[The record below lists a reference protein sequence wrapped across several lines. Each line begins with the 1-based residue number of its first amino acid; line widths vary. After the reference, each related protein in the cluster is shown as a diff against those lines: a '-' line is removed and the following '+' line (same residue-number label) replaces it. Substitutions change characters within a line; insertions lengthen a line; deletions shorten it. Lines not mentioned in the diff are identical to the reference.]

1 MAKISLTASMRSNL
15 LSLQKTSSLMDLT
28 QERLS
33 TGKKVNSAIDN
44 PSSFYTAR
52 SLNNRANDLD
62 ALLDSMG
69 QGIQTIK
76 AATTAIETAT
86 SFLEQAKAVA
96 TQVLDES
103 GNSLSKEDKLQD
115 FIDEGYEVISAGASA
130 DDIKQMITNGATKLV
145 LADDLVLDAPLEISE
160 SDIIINGNGNK
171 ISYSGGD
178 NLLKFT
184 GTGVEVSNIE
194 LDYTSTNGV
203 IYGST
208 GAILA
213 SNGAEITLSDIT
225 IKTSGDYVH
234 GVVAEGG
241 SQITLD
247 TAKNISTNGELA
259 RKVFNADA
267 ATVYDGEMNTK
278 LLVTQTEAEVWTAD
292 EAYNYYVVSENDAN
306 FGKGTWY
313 LPSIGELAD
322 GLYGTDTTQISDS
335 DYWGTAGADAEHF
348 NTINTALGKMG
359 SDAEQLNGSVWSS
372 SEWNDG
378 DSWLLDTGYGNRY
391 PYSKDGTA
399 SVRSFQ
405 LLENCFYP
413 FNTSGGGTSADGSN
427 AAPQIGDIMYAD
439 FTYSSADDY
448 DTYKG
453 SKTAVGIIVSLSEDG
468 SSAKIMSLK
477 SLGNMQWG
485 GYGTDISGMKNFG
498 GNSSDWGTFSTITVG
513 GNENPVAF
521 SLQRDAGGDIGTE
534 PADGYDISQYQKIL
548 SQYDDLIDDA
558 KYKGVNLLKNET
570 LKIKFNET
578 GDAFLDV
585 VGKDISAAN
594 IGLTTTE
601 WATVEDI
608 SRSIDELTSA
618 IGQLRAFSG
627 ELGNNYSIVMNRQD
641 FTENLINILTEGSD
655 KLTLADMNEE
665 SANMLALQT
674 RQQLAIN
681 ALSLASQA
689 SQGVLKLF

>member
-15 LSLQKTSSLMDLT
+15 LSLQKTSNLMDLT

-52 SLNNRANDLD
+52 SLNNRASDLD

-96 TQVLDES
+96 NQTLETAQPVIARVKTEQELLAAVNSGQKGFIVLENDITMSDNQNIVLSDGQSLVGARFFDKTASQTTLNFNYDMAEDVAMES
-103 GNSLSKEDKLQD
+103 PIHVGNDTVISDLNINFLSNTRNNLGGDTVQEGGVIFVKNKKNVKVQNIDIKIDTSNANKNAAFYGVFSENGNVLIAGNLNITGTATLDRGIYSINGQLDVNDAKVNLSKLNMG
-115 FIDEGYEVISAGASA
+115 IIASL
-130 DDIKQMITNGATKLV
+130 DSEINVNGK
-145 LADDLVLDAPLEISE
+145 
-160 SDIIINGNGNK
+160 
-171 ISYSGGD
+171 
-178 NLLKFT
+178 
-184 GTGVEVSNIE
+184 SNICFNNT
-194 LDYTSTNGV
+194 LLNLCTMAGSSINLNNDSCVNIATGYMIYTSH
-203 IYGST
+203 
-208 GAILA
+208 
-213 SNGAEITLSDIT
+213 E
-225 IKTSGDYVH
+225 
-234 GVVAEGG
+234 
-241 SQITLD
+241 
-247 TAKNISTNGELA
+247 
-259 RKVFNADA
+259 DA
-267 ATVYDGEMNTK
+267 CLNV
-278 LLVTQTEAEVWTAD
+278 
-292 EAYNYYVVSENDAN
+292 NDN
-306 FGKGTWY
+306 
-313 LPSIGELAD
+313 S
-322 GLYGTDTTQISDS
+322 
-335 DYWGTAGADAEHF
+335 
-348 NTINTALGKMG
+348 
-359 SDAEQLNGSVWSS
+359 QLNG
-372 SEWNDG
+372 
-378 DSWLLDTGYGNRY
+378 DSDRFIYL
-391 PYSKDGTA
+391 S
-399 SVRSFQ
+399 
-405 LLENCFYP
+405 
-413 FNTSGGGTSADGSN
+413 SGGNTKININDSAVLNVKEKEAS
-427 AAPQIGDIMYAD
+427 
-439 FTYSSADDY
+439 YSSA
-448 DTYKG
+448 
-453 SKTAVGIIVSLSEDG
+453 AVDLQIN
-468 SSAKIMSLK
+468 SSAASINLDVVMDRFNFSSVLGAQITTQDGTYTLDNNVDDELLNSANLAANGSLDVDK
-477 SLGNMQWG
+477 KAGFDAETIAMFADFEAYMAANTNAE
-485 GYGTDISGMKNFG
+485 TDNNIENLEQF
-498 GNSSDWGTFSTITVG
+498 SD
-513 GNENPVAF
+513 
-521 SLQRDAGGDIGTE
+521 
-534 PADGYDISQYQKIL
+534 IL

-578 GDAFLDV
+578 GSSFLDV

-618 IGQLRAFSG
+618 IGQLRAFAG

>member
-96 TQVLDES
+96 TQVLDGS
-103 GNSLSKEDKLQD
+103 GQ
-115 FIDEGYEVISAGASA
+115 SAAAGGGGNIPENDNDVGGAG
-130 DDIKQMITNGATKLV
+130 GATPNPPTP
-145 LADDLVLDAPLEISE
+145 DL
-160 SDIIINGNGNK
+160 
-171 ISYSGGD
+171 
-178 NLLKFT
+178 
-184 GTGVEVSNIE
+184 
-194 LDYTSTNGV
+194 
-203 IYGST
+203 
-208 GAILA
+208 
-213 SNGAEITLSDIT
+213 
-225 IKTSGDYVH
+225 
-234 GVVAEGG
+234 GVVA
-241 SQITLD
+241 SV
-247 TAKNISTNGELA
+247 A
-259 RKVFNADA
+259 
-267 ATVYDGEMNTK
+267 
-278 LLVTQTEAEVWTAD
+278 
-292 EAYNYYVVSENDAN
+292 
-306 FGKGTWY
+306 
-313 LPSIGELAD
+313 SIGELKAALADASIDTVIVTQSLTFAD
-322 GLYGTDTTQISDS
+322 GETIEVGAGKTLQGATSDVTLTFSENVGVEQYAINLDETATIKNISVSITRQLNNIVEGGAITGGIVDGVVNVSVEGGATVGINNSRINGQVNVDVVGAYSVAVYNSIVNGTSNIYVGEDGVGLNASTLNGTANIIEEEGIAAINMATINGELNVVYGVNFSWSGSVINSSGVVNVYSAEASISGSDVDIKAGATIWVADNGSNIMQEHKVTTDANTDT
-335 DYWGTAGADAEHF
+335 
-348 NTINTALGKMG
+348 L
-359 SDAEQLNGSVWSS
+359 
-372 SEWNDG
+372 
-378 DSWLLDTGYGNRY
+378 
-391 PYSKDGTA
+391 
-399 SVRSFQ
+399 
-405 LLENCFYP
+405 
-413 FNTSGGGTSADGSN
+413 SA
-427 AAPQIGDIMYAD
+427 YA
-439 FTYSSADDY
+439 T
-448 DTYKG
+448 
-453 SKTAVGIIVSLSEDG
+453 
-468 SSAKIMSLK
+468 
-477 SLGNMQWG
+477 
-485 GYGTDISGMKNFG
+485 
-498 GNSSDWGTFSTITVG
+498 GNSKSAESFVNSIYQTVTNTQFMTLDVG
-513 GNENPVAF
+513 GEE
-521 SLQRDAGGDIGTE
+521 T

-548 SQYDDLIDDA
+548 NQYDDLIDDA

-570 LKIKFNET
+570 LKIKFNED
-578 GDAFLDV
+578 GSAFIDV

-608 SRSIDELTSA
+608 SRSIGELTSA
-618 IGQLRAFSG
+618 INQLRAFAG

-641 FTENLINILTEGSD
+641 FTENLINILTEGAD

>member
-1 MAKISLTASMRSNL
+1 MANISLTASMRSNL
-15 LSLQKTSSLMDLT
+15 LSLQKTNSLMDLT

-96 TQVLDES
+96 NQTLETAQPVIARVKTEQELLAAVNSGQKGFIVLENDITMSDNQNIVLSDGQSLVGARFFDKTASQTTLNFNYDMAEDVAMESPIHVGNDTVISDLNINFLSNTRNNLGGDIVKEGGVIFVKNKKNVKVQNIDIKIDTSNANKQAAFYGVFSES
-103 GNSLSKEDKLQD
+103 GNVLVAGNLNITGTAALDRGIYSINGQLDVNDAKVNLSKLNMG
-115 FIDEGYEVISAGASA
+115 IIASL
-130 DDIKQMITNGATKLV
+130 DSEINVNGK
-145 LADDLVLDAPLEISE
+145 
-160 SDIIINGNGNK
+160 
-171 ISYSGGD
+171 
-178 NLLKFT
+178 
-184 GTGVEVSNIE
+184 SNICFKDTS
-194 LDYTSTNGV
+194 LNLCAMAGSSINLNNDSCVNIATGYMIYTSHEDVCLNV
-203 IYGST
+203 
-208 GAILA
+208 
-213 SNGAEITLSDIT
+213 
-225 IKTSGDYVH
+225 
-234 GVVAEGG
+234 
-241 SQITLD
+241 
-247 TAKNISTNGELA
+247 
-259 RKVFNADA
+259 
-267 ATVYDGEMNTK
+267 
-278 LLVTQTEAEVWTAD
+278 
-292 EAYNYYVVSENDAN
+292 NDN
-306 FGKGTWY
+306 
-313 LPSIGELAD
+313 S
-322 GLYGTDTTQISDS
+322 
-335 DYWGTAGADAEHF
+335 
-348 NTINTALGKMG
+348 
-359 SDAEQLNGSVWSS
+359 QLNGDSDRFIYLSSGGNTKININDSAVLNVKESIASYSTAAVDLQINSSAASINLDVAMDRFNFSSVL
-372 SEWNDG
+372 G
-378 DSWLLDTGYGNRY
+378 AQITTQ
-391 PYSKDGTA
+391 DGTYTLDNN
-399 SVRSFQ
+399 VDDE
-405 LLENCFYP
+405 LLN
-413 FNTSGGGTSADGSN
+413 SANLAANGSLDVDKK
-427 AAPQIGDIMYAD
+427 AGFDAETIAMFAD
-439 FTYSSADDY
+439 FEAYMA
-448 DTYKG
+448 
-453 SKTAVGIIVSLSEDG
+453 ANNNAE
-468 SSAKIMSLK
+468 
-477 SLGNMQWG
+477 
-485 GYGTDISGMKNFG
+485 TDNNIENLEQF
-498 GNSSDWGTFSTITVG
+498 SD
-513 GNENPVAF
+513 
-521 SLQRDAGGDIGTE
+521 
-534 PADGYDISQYQKIL
+534 IL
-548 SQYDDLIDDA
+548 NQYDDLIDDA

-601 WATVEDI
+601 WITAEDV
-608 SRSIDELTSA
+608 SRSIGELTSA